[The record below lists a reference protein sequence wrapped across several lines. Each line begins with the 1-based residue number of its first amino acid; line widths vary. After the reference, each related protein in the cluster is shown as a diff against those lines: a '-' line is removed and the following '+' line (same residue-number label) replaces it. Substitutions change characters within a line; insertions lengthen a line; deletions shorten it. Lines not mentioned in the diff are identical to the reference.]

1 MIRKCRDRDMDLI
14 FEIINDSAKAYE
26 GVIPDDCRHDPYM
39 GMDEL
44 RHEIESGVLF
54 WGYEEEGVLEG
65 VMGIQ
70 DKRDVVLIRH
80 AYVRTSKRNLGI
92 GKRLLRFLES
102 KTAKPILIGTWAAA
116 TWAIAFYEKN
126 GYRRLGPGEKDHLL
140 RKYWTIPER
149 QQETSVVL
157 AHARWAPCSF
167 PS

>member
-1 MIRKCRDRDMDLI
+1 MIRKCRDTDVEVI

-26 GVIPDDCRHDPYM
+26 GVIPDDCLHDPYM

-44 RHEIESGVLF
+44 RHEIEAGVRF

-70 DKRDVVLIRH
+70 DKGDVVLIRH
-80 AYVRTSKRNLGI
+80 AYVRTSKRNIGI
-92 GKRLLRFLES
+92 GERLLRFLES
-102 KTAKPILIGTWAAA
+102 TTAKPILIGTWAAA

-126 GYRRLGPGEKDHLL
+126 GYRLLEPAEKDHLL
-140 RKYWTIPER
+140 RKYWTVSER

-157 AHARWAPCSF
+157 AHARWDNR
-167 PS
+167 